1 MREICRYSG
10 FKIVATIERGGTAKH
25 PQLSEKD
32 KQNCLKAIKRIK

>member
-10 FKIVATIERGGTAKH
+10 FKIVATIERGGTVMH

-32 KQNCLKAIKRIK
+32 KQKCHKAIRKL